1 MNAMNGEN
9 KNMIIA
15 GAAVAA
21 IVLAV
26 FIGWYFGAKTGA
38 PASQQAGIAPQGG
51 GVTNGKSQTIQA
63 VDPNTV
69 VPDASSTLPANV
81 AAPQLITQASP
92 NSQSNFRSFTIT
104 VSGNEFTPNTVI
116 VNVGDTVH
124 INIKAIDKDYDFT
137 QPDTGLSQPLPKGV
151 DKVVEFQATA
161 DGKYTFYCKSC
172 GGPAKGP
179 VGYVTA
185 VPRK

>member
-1 MNAMNGEN
+1 MNGEN
-9 KNMIIA
+9 KNAVIA
-15 GAAVAA
+15 GAAVLA
-21 IVLAV
+21 IALAV
-26 FIGWYFGAKTGA
+26 FIGWYFGSKAGV
-38 PASQQAGIAPQGG
+38 PGEQQAGTAPQGAG
-51 GVTNGKSQTIQA
+51 MTPEKSQTLQA

-69 VPDASSTLPANV
+69 VPDASSTVPANV
-81 AAPQLITQASP
+81 AAPQLVTQASP
-92 NSQSNFRSFTIT
+92 NSQSNFRSFSLT

-124 INIKAIDKDYDFT
+124 LNIMAMDKDYDFT

-151 DKVVEFQATA
+151 SKVVEFQATVE
-161 DGKYTFYCKSC
+161 GKYTFYCKSC

-185 VPRK
+185 VPKK